1 MFLSSLSPLAKS
13 GILLTLGLSIFGF
26 ADNLTLLVS
35 DEVSVG
41 QFHFSRS
48 LSAIIIVIMFAYFSN
63 TYLVIKNWTAIIFR
77 TFFNVISMILYFSVI
92 PMMPIAEAGAG
103 LFTSPIFVL
112 IFSFLFLKENITSK
126 QIFAFSLGILG
137 VYLIVGR
144 NLQPTIY
151 HFFPILAGATYAVG
165 AIITNKYLQEEEPL
179 SILLCFLFS
188 IGLIGLIISLFFTY
202 YPVDVTIS
210 EKAPFIY
217 RPWQGQNLYFWI
229 IMFFLGFLSSVAIY
243 LIIKAYQLSKPTYA
257 AIYEYTYLISAGFFS
272 WLFWGIVPNFY
283 SFIGIFFI
291 VIAGT
296 LIIISNSTQNEKFT
310 KLTEIKDK

>member
-63 TYLVIKNWTAIIFR
+63 TYFLIKNWTAIIFR

>member
-112 IFSFLFLKENITSK
+112 IFSFLFFKENITLK

-137 VYLIVGR
+137 VYLIVGG

-188 IGLIGLIISLFFTY
+188 IGLIGLIISLFFTH

-229 IMFFLGFLSSVAIY
+229 IMFFLGFFSSVAIY

-283 SFIGIFFI
+283 GFIGIFSI
-291 VIAGT
+291 IIAGT

>member
-112 IFSFLFLKENITSK
+112 IFSFLFLKENITLK

-137 VYLIVGR
+137 VYLIVGG

>member
-48 LSAIIIVIMFAYFSN
+48 LSAIIIVIMFAYFSK

-112 IFSFLFLKENITSK
+112 IFSFLFFKENITLK

-217 RPWQGQNLYFWI
+217 RPWQGQNLYFWT
-229 IMFFLGFLSSVAIY
+229 IMFFLGFLSSFAIY
-243 LIIKAYQLSKPTYA
+243 LIIKAYQLSQPTYA

>member
-112 IFSFLFLKENITSK
+112 IFSFLFLKENITLK

-229 IMFFLGFLSSVAIY
+229 IMFFLGFFSSVAIY

>member
-112 IFSFLFLKENITSK
+112 IFSFLFFKENITLK

-202 YPVDVTIS
+202 YPVDATIS

-229 IMFFLGFLSSVAIY
+229 IMFFLGFFSSVAIY